1 MEGAIT
7 SNPAATGGMS
17 TGMKFAI
24 AASVIGIGVAA
35 YIYFRENDNL
45 TASAKFNREIKFTK
59 VEPKTEE

>member
-7 SNPAATGGMS
+7 SNPVSTGGMS

-24 AASVIGIGVAA
+24 AASLLGIGVAA
-35 YIYFRENDNL
+35 YIYLREKDNL
-45 TASAKFNREIKFTK
+45 TADAKFNREIKFTK